1 MGTRKASSRRLHLKN
16 GWLEQV
22 LPQFNTSAANIHAVY
37 PQRLHLAAKVCAF
50 VALMALSPKQ
60 QTGSSA

>member
-1 MGTRKASSRRLHLKN
+1 LHLKN

-22 LPQFNTSAANIHAVY
+22 LPQFHTSVANIHAVY